1 MNSRDIFWPACA
13 QVALTLAVM
22 VRMYVVRLTEMRVRH
37 IDPQDIATGRAAA
50 GRLENAAPADNFRNL
65 FEVPVLFF
73 AICPILYATNSV
85 TALQIALAWAFVA
98 GRCIH
103 SFIHVTYNRVT
114 HRFTA
119 YILSS
124 LCVFA
129 MWLIFALHVWQRS

>member
-1 MNSRDIFWPACA
+1 MNAGNIFWPACA
-13 QVALTLAVM
+13 QVALTFAVM
-22 VRMYVVRLTEMRVRH
+22 IRMYVVRLTEIRVRQ
-37 IDPQDIATGRAAA
+37 IAPQDIATSRAAA
-50 GRLENAAPADNFRNL
+50 GRLDNTAPADNFRNL

-103 SFIHVTYNRVT
+103 SVIHVTYNRVT

-119 YILSS
+119 FVLSA

-129 MWLIFALHVWQRS
+129 MWLIFALHFWQRS

>member
-1 MNSRDIFWPACA
+1 MNPGDIFWPACA

-37 IDPQDIATGRAAA
+37 IDPQDIATSRAAA
-50 GRLENAAPADNFRNL
+50 GRLENVVPADNFRNL

-85 TALQIALAWAFVA
+85 TAPQIALAWAFVA

-103 SFIHVTYNRVT
+103 SFIHVTNNRVT

-119 YILSS
+119 FVFSA

-129 MWLIFALHVWQRS
+129 MWLIFALHF